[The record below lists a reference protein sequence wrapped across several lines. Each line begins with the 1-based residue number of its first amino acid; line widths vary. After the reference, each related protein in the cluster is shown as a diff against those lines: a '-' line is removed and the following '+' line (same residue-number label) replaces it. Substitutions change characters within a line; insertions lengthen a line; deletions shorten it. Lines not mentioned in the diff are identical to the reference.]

1 MSNIDRESKNN
12 WRDEKEKMY
21 RESSK
26 KKSNEEET
34 RKLSVAPTATLKVNN
49 ERRIPKTVTD
59 SNFELASDL
68 YIDKGPQL
76 SQTEKKS
83 SSKSS
88 LNSKSTDAGS
98 ISPKTNTP
106 KSSSS
111 SKNKF
116 RLDNKKGNSKTSMN
130 GSNTS
135 LGSQYTDAT
144 YTTDDDDDEDDDR
157 SADDPDRSPDYT
169 FFADETIK
177 LTRGVTAYK
186 VIKPENHD
194 DTQPLKTIMCLH
206 GLQDSSYIWEDMTEI
221 LSSSADGP
229 QAQIIVMDFYGHGR

>member
-1 MSNIDRESKNN
+1 MSNIDRENSSMSEGSSLNN
-12 WRDEKEKMY
+12 WDEKKY

-49 ERRIPKTVTD
+49 ERRVPKTVTD

-88 LNSKSTDAGS
+88 LNSKSTDIGNV
-98 ISPKTNTP
+98 SPKSNV
-106 KSSSS
+106 SN
-111 SKNKF
+111 NKF
-116 RLDNKKGNSKTSMN
+116 RLDNKKDNSKSSIH
-130 GSNTS
+130 GSSAS
-135 LGSQYTDAT
+135 LGSQSVSQYTDT
-144 YTTDDDDDEDDDR
+144 NYDDDDDDR
-157 SADDPDRSPDYT
+157 SPEDPDRSPDYT

-194 DTQPLKTIMCLH
+194 ESQPLRTIMCLH
-206 GLQDSSYIWEDMTEI
+206 GLQDSSYIWEDIAEI
-221 LSSSADGP
+221 FSSSADGP